1 MVVEQNFTHSYQLS
15 SQNWLMLAVLL
26 DMTVSGTLPSNLNR
40 LVKQVYDELNELDN
54 ELAQAIEL
62 IRERMRLFPD
72 NIISIQIFAIL
83 NNYLLFADNT
93 RRRMQATVQYI
104 TMEDE
109 LSYEDIQE
117 AGEDFSEQ
125 LGRVLEAKIVVNG
138 IRIRLEN

>member
-1 MVVEQNFTHSYQLS
+1 ME
-15 SQNWLMLAVLL
+15 
-26 DMTVSGTLPSNLNR
+26 
-40 LVKQVYDELNELDN
+40 DN
-54 ELAQAIEL
+54 NGIEL
-62 IRERMRLFPD
+62 IRERIKFFPD

-125 LGRVLEAKIVVNG
+125 LSR
-138 IRIRLEN
+138 